1 MGVPGG
7 VGGGGYAARV
17 ADLELTDPHAAQA
30 DHPATRPRPGRLV
43 AGAAVGALLVLGAA
57 CSSGG
62 TDEVVS
68 AGPGGTTEVETPV
81 VDPTPS
87 TATSTVASSRPPV
100 TSTDPDT
107 GATTSTNPTAAPTSA
122 TSVPPAETV
131 PGGITDPT
139 LTMALFWVRYP
150 DDDRVLDLPGYRDP
164 ESGPKPL
171 VVYGSATNDTP
182 NPVAAP
188 HATVV
193 WRDAAGQPVIL
204 HATAVVLPGSTTP
217 APVLQ
222 PGETGDVIF
231 VITDPAGTPW
241 EDLVPELQG
250 GAA

>member
-1 MGVPGG
+1 MPSGAKGR
-7 VGGGGYAARV
+7 GYAARV
-17 ADLELTDPHAAQA
+17 ADPDLTDPNDAPRTTA
-30 DHPATRPRPGRLV
+30 RPRARRLV
-43 AGAAVGALLVLGAA
+43 AGLAVGAALALVAG

-62 TDEVVS
+62 SDEVVS
-68 AGPGGTTEVETPV
+68 AGPGGTSELETPV
-81 VDPTPS
+81 VDPAPS
-87 TATSTVASSRPPV
+87 TVTSTVASSQPPV
-100 TSTDPDT
+100 TSTDPDA
-107 GATTSTNPTAAPTSA
+107 GATTSTTPASPPTSA
-122 TSVPPAETV
+122 TSVPPAEPV

-182 NPVAAP
+182 NPVVAP

-193 WRDAAGQPVIL
+193 WRDAAGQPAVL
-204 HATAVVLPGSTTP
+204 YATPVVLPGSTTP